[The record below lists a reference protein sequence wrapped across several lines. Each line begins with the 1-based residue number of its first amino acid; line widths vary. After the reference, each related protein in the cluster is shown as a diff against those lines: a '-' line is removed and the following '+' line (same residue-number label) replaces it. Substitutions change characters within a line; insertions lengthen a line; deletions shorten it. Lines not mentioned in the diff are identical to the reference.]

1 MKSKQSRMSVGKKLL
16 FAVKLIITIIL
27 ISWIVVYIDWH
38 LFWSNL
44 TRIDPN
50 IILVVVALRFFGI
63 AISTYKWQQLLAV
76 HGLHYQFGQLHRWY
90 LVGMFF
96 STFLPTSIGGDGY
109 RIYKTLDNPKAKSCA
124 VLPVVVERV
133 TGLFALLLLGYFAAL
148 YIYFRDADTVAHA
161 IVIGGTICIS
171 GGATLLYLAFRLQLL
186 ERFSRL
192 RYCPKQLV
200 TLISFLNDFRQHPRK
215 VSWALAISF
224 LFHANQ
230 IFGTWLIFYS
240 LGVIVDPSHLTIA
253 VMAGA
258 VIGLLPISLGG
269 LGLIEVS
276 FIYVMGHFG
285 LNAESVLTTMLLSR
299 GLMIPIILLGAR
311 FYYFQDG
318 VRSKNNTSISEFAEK

>member
-1 MKSKQSRMSVGKKLL
+1 MESKQSRISVGKRLL
-16 FAVKLIITIIL
+16 FVVKLIVTIAL
-27 ISWIVVYIDWH
+27 ISWIVVIVDWR
-38 LFWSNL
+38 LFWLNL
-44 TRIDPN
+44 AKIDLYL
-50 IILVVVALRFFGI
+50 IVIVVVSRIFGI
-63 AISTYKWQQLLAV
+63 TISTYKWQQLLAV

-96 STFLPTSIGGDGY
+96 SAFLPTSIGGDGY

-161 IVIGGTICIS
+161 IVIGGTISII
-171 GGATLLYLAFRLQLL
+171 GGATLLYLAFRLKLL

-192 RYCPKQLV
+192 RYCPKQVV
-200 TLISFLNDFRQHPRK
+200 TLISFLDDFRQHPRK
-215 VSWALAISF
+215 VLWALAISF
-224 LFHANQ
+224 LFQANL
-230 IFGTWLIFYS
+230 IFGVWLLFYS

-253 VMAGA
+253 VMAGV
-258 VIGLLPISLGG
+258 VISLLPISLGG
-269 LGLIEVS
+269 IGLVEVS

-299 GLMIPIILLGAR
+299 GLTIPVILLGAYY
-311 FYYFQDG
+311 YYFQDD
-318 VRSKNNTSISEFAEK
+318 RSKNNTSISEFTE